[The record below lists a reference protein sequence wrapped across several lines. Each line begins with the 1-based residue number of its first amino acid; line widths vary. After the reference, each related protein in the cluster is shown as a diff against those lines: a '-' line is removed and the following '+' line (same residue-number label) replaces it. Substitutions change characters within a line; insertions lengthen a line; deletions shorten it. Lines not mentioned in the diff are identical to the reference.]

1 MGFRM
6 ENVFWEEIR
15 KCWWGFFYICSLSA
29 LAPSLLRLSRDSR
42 HWWHPVGPSGVTLE
56 SQWIIQTESPHL
68 FKLKAYVS
76 PLIESSSH
84 KNVYFIKLNDKKWLS
99 YVMIRWY
106 IRFSC
111 NLFWF
116 IKNKQFKY
124 VLLYIIF
131 LLKNLMCLFKM
142 QLYIIRIYVIYLFI
156 K

>member
-1 MGFRM
+1 MSSGRRLG
-6 ENVFWEEIR
+6 NVGEDF
-15 KCWWGFFYICSLSA
+15 STSA
-29 LAPSLLRLSRDSR
+29 HWALWHPLFSGCHVSR